1 MIDEDLK
8 KSPKGWAVVF
18 ERLYRDRE
26 KILVQDVS
34 IKGKKKRF
42 VSEECVFFLGDLK
55 GALSMDG
62 WKFIAFAAK

>member
-26 KILVQDVS
+26 KILVQDIS

-42 VSEECVFFLGDLK
+42 VNEGAVFFLGDLK
-55 GALSMDG
+55 CVLSMYG
-62 WKFIAFAAK
+62 LKFTVFNAK